1 VFQGSYSR
9 KVYGSDEP
17 TVGEL
22 SSVRQLHF
30 EASTLVI
37 QTYRDMVSHDSTDG
51 APLRKLP
58 LPEKRARKEAQQARL
73 AGIDMDGE
81 LDPAYQLIDACNHQL
96 ENAVIYWLAPSKCPK
111 REVEVI
117 AGFKE
122 KPSTLQVENNTV
134 KIGHPGPT
142 VECDTSEIFLMMSQE
157 GLLSFK
163 PGASGK
169 PPLDAV
175 MTRLSFDVRV
185 TQFLLPMQKGQVA
198 KAPNPPKDPTKDDK
212 QLPPPKIPR
221 LATEKAKAKAKA
233 RGGPK
238 NKPASLAQFDT
249 RTKFG
254 NACWGF
260 NLEDGCSNKTE
271 KDSKSGWMRC
281 EKGFH

>member
-1 VFQGSYSR
+1 
-9 KVYGSDEP
+9 
-17 TVGEL
+17 
-22 SSVRQLHF
+22 
-30 EASTLVI
+30 
-37 QTYRDMVSHDSTDG
+37 
-51 APLRKLP
+51 
-58 LPEKRARKEAQQARL
+58 
-73 AGIDMDGE
+73 
-81 LDPAYQLIDACNHQL
+81 
-96 ENAVIYWLAPSKCPK
+96 
-111 REVEVI
+111 
-117 AGFKE
+117 
-122 KPSTLQVENNTV
+122 
-134 KIGHPGPT
+134 
-142 VECDTSEIFLMMSQE
+142 MMSQE

-175 MTRLSFDVRV
+175 MARLSFDVRV
-185 TQFLLPMQKGQVA
+185 TQFLLPMQRGQVA
-198 KAPNPPKDPTKDDK
+198 KAPNPPKDPNKDEK

-221 LATEKAKAKAKA
+221 LATEKAKAKAKS

-281 EKGFH
+281 EKGFHVCAACHKPGHSVVNCRTVNRSAE